1 MSNSRLAVIH
11 DAESGLFHGALFQN
25 HPTPSGLDRF
35 LLKKSTTAGFDSERD
50 AAVAINQAFPD
61 LNPINVAELPNDD
74 DILRLRKALPVG
86 ALVTHIIPVKR
97 TGEDIETVEVFL
109 SDSSSAPLISIEIS
123 PEQLQKMVRRKMLSF
138 ASSSGDD
145 PNLHYLYNHYLAV

>member
-1 MSNSRLAVIH
+1 MDNSHLTVIQ
-11 DAESGLFHGALFQN
+11 DAESGMFHGALFQN

-35 LLKKSTTAGFDSERD
+35 LLAKSTTAGFGSERA

-74 DILRLRKALPVG
+74 GILRLSESLPAG
-86 ALVTHIIPVKR
+86 ALVTHIIPSKR
-97 TGEDIETVEVFL
+97 TGDDIETVEVFQ
-109 SDSSSAPLISIEIS
+109 SDSSSAPAISIEIS
-123 PEQLQKMVRRKMLSF
+123 PEQLRKMVSRKMLSF

-145 PNLHYLYNHYLAV
+145 PNMHYLYNHYLAV